1 MSSKYYYLVA
11 GLPELSLEDSKL
23 SYTVADLKT
32 EIYNGLSA
40 SDRKL
45 IDLFYLKFDNAN
57 VLKLLKDKEA
67 EIDKRGNYSAEELT
81 EYISIL
87 REGGE
92 ISPKEFPV
100 YLSTF
105 ITDYLN
111 TPAESTTL
119 HEDHL
124 AALYYEYAMKCGN
137 KFVSAWFEFNLN
149 INNILVAFTSRKF
162 KWDIASNVVGN
173 TEVCEALRTSSARD
187 FGLSGEVDV
196 FESLVK
202 ISEITELVEREKK
215 LDALGRSRE
224 GGVRAGR
231 PRGGRGAAEP
241 QGTRMGGRRGTKPR
255 KERSAGNGRR
265 PGRKGR
271 GGTTRDADGG
281 KARPAEKSRGA
292 EERIA
297 ERRRESRGAWKV
309 PDVPSCGDGFA
320 GQGGEKQG
328 SVRFG
333 RGTSAGAGHGGRGTE
348 KRRGAAERS
357 GGENAAFSAES
368 GPRGRSGEAPQGRE
382 GRLPA
387 GHNGAPPSAKA
398 VPGQNCSVM
407 LHGCAI
413 GKTTKENAKLRS
425 LTSWRDAVSVRYEV
439 PTNDTTQG
447 ADHVSV

>member
-23 SYTVADLKT
+23 SYTVADFKT
-32 EIYNGLSA
+32 EIYDRLSA
-40 SDRKL
+40 SDQKL

-67 EIDKRGNYSAEELT
+67 EIDKRGNYSAEELS

-111 TPAESTTL
+111 TPAESTVL

-124 AALYYEYAMKCGN
+124 AALYYEYAMNCGN

-162 KWDIASNVVGN
+162 KWDIASNVVGD

-215 LDALGRSRE
+215 LDALRWNWMEDAIFFDYFTIERIFAFLLKLEMIERWISLD
-224 GGVRAGR
+224 
-231 PRGGRGAAEP
+231 
-241 QGTRMGGRRGTKPR
+241 
-255 KERSAGNGRR
+255 KERGNQLFRSIIESL
-265 PGRKGR
+265 KNEVQI
-271 GGTTRDADGG
+271 
-281 KARPAEKSRGA
+281 PAEFR
-292 EERIA
+292 
-297 ERRRESRGAWKV
+297 
-309 PDVPSCGDGFA
+309 
-320 GQGGEKQG
+320 
-328 SVRFG
+328 
-333 RGTSAGAGHGGRGTE
+333 
-348 KRRGAAERS
+348 
-357 GGENAAFSAES
+357 
-368 GPRGRSGEAPQGRE
+368 
-382 GRLPA
+382 
-387 GHNGAPPSAKA
+387 
-398 VPGQNCSVM
+398 
-407 LHGCAI
+407 
-413 GKTTKENAKLRS
+413 
-425 LTSWRDAVSVRYEV
+425 
-439 PTNDTTQG
+439 
-447 ADHVSV
+447 